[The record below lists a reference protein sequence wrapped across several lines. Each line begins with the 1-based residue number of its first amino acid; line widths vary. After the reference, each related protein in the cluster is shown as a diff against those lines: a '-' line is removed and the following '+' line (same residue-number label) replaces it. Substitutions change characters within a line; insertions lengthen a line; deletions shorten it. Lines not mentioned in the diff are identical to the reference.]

1 MFLGGFADAGG
12 IDEVEGE
19 GGSEVVGEVRVGA
32 DGGGKFEGVG
42 LALLGTTAVGIGGC
56 GL

>member
-19 GGSEVVGEVRVGA
+19 GGGEVGGKGLGA
-32 DGGGKFEGVG
+32 DGGDEFEGVG
-42 LALLGTTAVGIGGC
+42 LALLGAAAVGIGGC